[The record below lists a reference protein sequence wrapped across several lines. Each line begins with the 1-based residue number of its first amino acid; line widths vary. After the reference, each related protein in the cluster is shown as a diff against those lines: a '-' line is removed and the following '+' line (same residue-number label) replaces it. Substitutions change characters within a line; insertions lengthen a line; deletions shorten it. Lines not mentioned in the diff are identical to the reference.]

1 MQFEEKGIS
10 MRKKFTLLSVCA
22 LSVAL
27 IFMIGVAINAQ
38 WLNHLDDFFMENRL
52 VNISFL
58 TVFTGVVAKVATIG
72 PMLIIFSFLA
82 FFLWRKQQRALAIW
96 CLGNLIFVSGVGY
109 LLKQVFQRT
118 RPEQVQ
124 YLARSS
130 YSFPSGHSLLVMT
143 LIGSICLIYFF
154 MNKKMPALVK
164 VGVGLLVFVIAGGRI
179 YLGVHFISDVIMGVC
194 LGLGLTFGS
203 GSLFYS
209 YLHSANS
216 RLKKAE
222 DVKFVKWQTI
232 LLSMLACVVVL
243 ITGLSVFALKFYHS
257 SQHAAD
263 SMYAPIERTGEVK
276 TPEASEP
283 ISILILGIANDAKR
297 KTDFRANTIMVATL
311 NNQTKETTLV
321 SIPRDAFVEIVGADY
336 QDKINHAHSIGG
348 PEMMIDTVEKFLAI
362 PIHHYMAVNMDGLQ
376 TLVDAVGGV
385 TVDNAF
391 AFSAEGIDY
400 PKGKQHLDGW
410 EALQYSRMRYEDPM
424 GDYGRQGRQREVME
438 LLINQLLSTKS
449 LFNYQKIL
457 AGIGENGKTD
467 LTFNQMQKI
476 LTGYHT
482 SLKKINSQ
490 QVQGEGFTGDGF
502 TGEAGISYQE
512 IPQAEVERVKK
523 ILFKQLNL

>member
-1 MQFEEKGIS
+1 

-27 IFMIGVAINAQ
+27 VFMIGLAIDAQ
-38 WLNHLDDFFMENRL
+38 WITHLDDFFMKNRL
-52 VNISFL
+52 VNYSFL
-58 TVFTGVVAKVATIG
+58 TIFTGGVAKIATIG
-72 PMLIIFSFLA
+72 PMVIIVSFFA
-82 FFLWRKQQRALAIW
+82 FFLWRKQYRALALW
-96 CLGNLIFVSGVGY
+96 CLANLMFVSGFGY

-143 LIGSICLIYFF
+143 LISSVCLIYFF
-154 MNKKMPALVK
+154 TSKKMPKLVK
-164 VGVGLLVFVIAGGRI
+164 GGLLLLLLVIAGGRI
-179 YLGVHFISDVIMGVC
+179 YLGVHFISDVIAGLS

-209 YLHSANS
+209 YLQPTDTK
-216 RLKKAE
+216 LK
-222 DVKFVKWQTI
+222 DVKDMKLVKWQRV
-232 LLSMLACVVVL
+232 LLSLLACLVVL
-243 ITGLSVFALKFYHS
+243 ITGLSIFALKVYRS
-257 SQHAAD
+257 SQNAAD
-263 SMYAPIERTGEVK
+263 SMYAPIERSGKVK

-283 ISILILGIANDAKR
+283 MSILILGIANDAKR

-348 PEMMIDTVEKFLAI
+348 PEMIIDTVEKFLAI
-362 PIHHYMAVNMDGLQ
+362 PIHHYMEVNMDGLQ

-385 TVDNAF
+385 TVDNDF

-410 EALQYSRMRYEDPM
+410 EALQYSRMRYEDPT
-424 GDYGRQGRQREVME
+424 GDYGRQGRQREVLE
-438 LLINQLLSTKS
+438 VLINQLVSTKS

-476 LTGYHT
+476 LTDYHS
-482 SLKKINSQ
+482 SLRKINSQ
-490 QVQGEGFTGDGF
+490 QVQGVGFTGDGV
-502 TGEAGISYQE
+502 TGQAGISYQE

-523 ILFKQLNL
+523 ILFKQLDL